1 MEKVNIIIKT
11 FETESAEAEKWILHA
26 GQDPRK
32 SEDWL
37 WMGFLSPLIDFNKNG
52 KHIANVKKKNTWI
65 EYRNICRWLDLL
77 DLRAICIM
85 NLKVIS

>member
-52 KHIANVKKKNTWI
+52 KHIANVKKKILELNT
-65 EYRNICRWLDLL
+65 ETSAGD
-77 DLRAICIM
+77 
-85 NLKVIS
+85 